1 VGIAVHDGPSS
12 FGEGLSNAIVF
23 RMQGVW
29 QESSLHQPVQG
40 VLNSTCVITYWIGG
54 LASIDE
60 CLEECNFGSE
70 NAWT

>member
-1 VGIAVHDGPSS
+1 LH
-12 FGEGLSNAIVF
+12 
-23 RMQGVW
+23 GVW